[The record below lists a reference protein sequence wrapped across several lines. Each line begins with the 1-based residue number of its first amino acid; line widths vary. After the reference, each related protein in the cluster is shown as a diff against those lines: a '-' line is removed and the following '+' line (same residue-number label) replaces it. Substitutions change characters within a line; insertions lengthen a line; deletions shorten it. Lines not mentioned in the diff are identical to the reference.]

1 MSIIITSEDT
11 ISIDGVVHKVVV
23 GRPFSTG
30 YTDFA
35 PRVLEV
41 KDKET
46 GGLIVEFGT
55 YRLVELEGEVKQV
68 KADSC
73 NQFIVVPEENETT

>member
-1 MSIIITSEDT
+1 MSIIITSDDT
-11 ISIDGVVHKVVV
+11 ITIDGVAHKVVV
-23 GRPFSTG
+23 GRSFKPG

-35 PRVLEV
+35 PRVLET
-41 KDKET
+41 KDKKT

-73 NQFIVVPEENETT
+73 NQFIVVPEEEK

>member
-1 MSIIITSEDT
+1 MSIIITNEDT
-11 ISIDGVVHKVVV
+11 ITIDGVAHKVVV
-23 GRPFSTG
+23 GRSFKPG

-41 KDKET
+41 KDEET

-55 YRLVELEGEVKQV
+55 YRLVELGGEVKQV
-68 KADSC
+68 KADTC
-73 NQFIVVPEENETT
+73 NQFIVVPLDE